1 LITRPR
7 RVVIERAAVL
17 GLVIGVL
24 VGGLVAGRPAIISRP
39 AVQPTIV
46 ALSRLPGDLLR
57 AGPPDSGA
65 VSGATSTPT
74 RAPTATRTVMPTA
87 TPTVTRTVMP
97 TVTAVPPTVAPTPTV
112 PPTAAATATATPTAT
127 PEPSPLP
134 PPSATDVLSQ
144 NEGVGAAAAAE
155 VAPDAAAAVAGDPEI
170 AALAARIHQV
180 RADAERVA
188 LTWSPELAEA
198 ARIQAEDM
206 AAHGFVSHTG
216 SDGSDIVERMRRV
229 GYDPAFRGEIIAWVP
244 GGADLAFDWWWH
256 SDLHHNTMLGAA
268 YRDFGI
274 ARVPH
279 PTRVGHNY
287 FVVVFARR

>member
-144 NEGVGAAAAAE
+144 NEGVGAAAAGE

>member
-1 LITRPR
+1 
-7 RVVIERAAVL
+7 
-17 GLVIGVL
+17 
-24 VGGLVAGRPAIISRP
+24 
-39 AVQPTIV
+39 
-46 ALSRLPGDLLR
+46 
-57 AGPPDSGA
+57 
-65 VSGATSTPT
+65 
-74 RAPTATRTVMPTA
+74 
-87 TPTVTRTVMP
+87 
-97 TVTAVPPTVAPTPTV
+97 
-112 PPTAAATATATPTAT
+112 
-127 PEPSPLP
+127 LP

-188 LTWSPELAEA
+188 LTWSQELAEA

>member
-1 LITRPR
+1 
-7 RVVIERAAVL
+7 V
-17 GLVIGVL
+17 
-24 VGGLVAGRPAIISRP
+24 
-39 AVQPTIV
+39 
-46 ALSRLPGDLLR
+46 
-57 AGPPDSGA
+57 PP
-65 VSGATSTPT
+65 P
-74 RAPTATRTVMPTA
+74 
-87 TPTVTRTVMP
+87 
-97 TVTAVPPTVAPTPTV
+97 TAVPSPTT
-112 PPTAAATATATPTAT
+112 PPTAVATATLAPTAT